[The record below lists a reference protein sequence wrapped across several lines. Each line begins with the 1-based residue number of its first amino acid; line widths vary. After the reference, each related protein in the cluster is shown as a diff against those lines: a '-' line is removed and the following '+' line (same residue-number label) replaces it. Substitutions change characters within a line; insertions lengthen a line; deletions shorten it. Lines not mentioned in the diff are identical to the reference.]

1 MLEYSGRYKRDTS
14 ISKNDDTRV
23 NRAIRAP
30 KLRVIDENGQQ
41 AGILSLNEALQRA
54 EQAELD
60 LVEVSPQADPPVARI
75 IDWGKYVYQKQK
87 QQSKKKQKSQDLK
100 QVRMGLKIGD
110 HDFDIKLRMIREF
123 LDAGHQVRI
132 SAYFRGREM
141 AHKDLGYDLLDRVLK
156 TIEDIAVVE
165 QEPQMAGR
173 YLSFQVRKK

>member
-1 MLEYSGRYKRDTS
+1 MPLK
-14 ISKNDDTRV
+14 
-23 NRAIRAP
+23 
-30 KLRVIDENGQQ
+30 
-41 AGILSLNEALQRA
+41 EALARA
-54 EQAELD
+54 EQAGLD
-60 LVEVSPQADPPVARI
+60 LVEVSPQANPPVARI

-87 QQSKKKQKSQDLK
+87 QQNKKKPKSQDLK

-110 HDFDIKLRMIREF
+110 HDFNIKLKKIRQF
-123 LDAGHQVRI
+123 LEAGHQVRI

-141 AHKDLGYDLLDRVLK
+141 AHKDLGYALLDRVLK